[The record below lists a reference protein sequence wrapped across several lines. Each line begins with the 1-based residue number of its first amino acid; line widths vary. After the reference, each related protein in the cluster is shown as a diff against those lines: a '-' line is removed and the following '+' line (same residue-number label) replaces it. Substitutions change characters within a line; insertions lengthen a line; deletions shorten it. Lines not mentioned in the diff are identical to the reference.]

1 MGTRRYT
8 INMATAGIVT
18 LDTQGLLTH
27 KLTFY
32 NTLPLL
38 SHWVQ
43 QELHGYILGLVL
55 LLDCLSGRGRHCLD
69 TPGP

>member
-8 INMATAGIVT
+8 INTATAGIVT

-27 KLTFY
+27 ELTFY
-32 NTLPLL
+32 NTLPLS